1 MVPADKTNATART
14 RRTAAAQT
22 HGEADAHTHGA
33 ADAHAHGA
41 AVAASIPARLDALAW
56 SPFHTRIV
64 LALGITWVLDGLE
77 VTLVGAVS
85 GALAQS
91 PTLALGDAQIGLS
104 ATLYLLGAVLGALFF
119 GWLTD
124 RVGRRRLFFV
134 TLCVYLGG
142 TAATAFAQDFAF
154 FAICRFVTGAGIG
167 GEYTAINSAIQEM
180 VPARY
185 RGRTDLIVNGS
196 FWLGAA
202 FGALGAVVLL
212 DPDLLGPD
220 LGWRAA
226 FFLGAALGV
235 FILFLRRY
243 VPESPRWLVVH
254 GRTAEAEAIV
264 AAIEAGESSLRAA
277 ALRRTAPAAGGDAHG
292 RHGAGAASNTGAD
305 PSAGAGQGERNPL
318 MIVDVARTLLRTYP
332 RRTLVGTVLMA
343 SQAFFYNAI
352 FFTYALV
359 LGRFF
364 GVPADAIGL
373 YLLPFA
379 AGNFLGPI
387 VLGTLFDTLGRRTM
401 ISATYAASGLL
412 LLLTAWLFAEGLLDA
427 VQQTIAWSV
436 VFFFASAAAS
446 SAYLT
451 VGESFPLE
459 MRALAIA
466 LFYSFGT
473 AIGGVLSP
481 WLFGVLIDTG
491 ERASI
496 AGGYVF
502 GAALML
508 AAALVQWRWGLRAER
523 RSLEELAAPLAH
535 TRRR

>member
-1 MVPADKTNATART
+1 M
-14 RRTAAAQT
+14 TAATGT
-22 HGEADAHTHGA
+22 HTDAHTDPC
-33 ADAHAHGA
+33 ADPR
-41 AVAASIPARLDALAW
+41 ASGIPARLDALAW

-85 GALAQS
+85 GALKES
-91 PTLALGDAQIGLS
+91 PALALTDAQVGLS
-104 ATLYLLGAVLGALFF
+104 ASVYLLGAVLGALFF

-124 RVGRRRLFFV
+124 RVGRRKLFFA
-134 TLCVYLGG
+134 TLVVYLAG
-142 TAATAFAQDFAF
+142 TAATAFSYDFVF
-154 FAICRFVTGAGIG
+154 FAACRFVTGAGIG

-202 FGALGAVVLL
+202 FGALGSVVLL
-212 DPDLLGPD
+212 APGVLPPDM
-220 LGWRAA
+220 GWRAA

-235 FILFLRRY
+235 FILLLRRF

-254 GRTAEAEAIV
+254 GRHAEAEAIV
-264 AAIEAGESSLRAA
+264 RAIELQA
-277 ALRRTAPAAGGDAHG
+277 
-292 RHGAGAASNTGAD
+292 
-305 PSAGAGQGERNPL
+305 AGAGSSVDGSTAPPAASRTTPGRGRRSAL
-318 MIVDVARTLLRTYP
+318 AMADVARTLLRTYP
-332 RRTLVGTVLMA
+332 RRTLVGIVLMA

-364 GVPADAIGL
+364 GVPSASIGL

-387 VLGTLFDTLGRRTM
+387 VLGPLFDTIGRRVM
-401 ISATYAASGLL
+401 ITTTYAASGLL
-412 LLLTAWLFAEGLLDA
+412 LLASAWLFATGRLDA
-427 VQQTIAWSV
+427 TGQTIAWSI

-473 AIGGVLSP
+473 AIGGVVSP
-481 WLFGVLIDTG
+481 WLFGALIDTG
-491 ERASI
+491 NRWSI
-496 AGGYVF
+496 FAGYAF
-502 GAALML
+502 GATLML
-508 AAALVQWRWGLRAER
+508 FAAAVQWRWGLRAER
-523 RSLEELAAPLAH
+523 RALEDLAAPLAH
-535 TRRR
+535 DRRH